1 VSEDLRGQALRLL
14 ARREHT
20 RAELLRR
27 LTDSDNAEEV
37 VALLDGLEASGLLSD
52 ARFAESY
59 LASKASRMGS
69 SRLRHELRT
78 RGVPERVI
86 DEALANPAQDELA
99 RAREVW
105 RRKFGTLPAD
115 AREYAKQLRF
125 LQSRGFSTDTFKCL
139 LKHQEEE
146 Q

>member
-20 RAELLRR
+20 RAELQRR

-37 VALLDGLEASGLLSD
+37 SALLDQLEASGLLSD

-59 LASKASRMGS
+59 LASKASRFGS

-78 RGVPERVI
+78 RGVATALI
-86 DEALANPAQDELA
+86 DQALATPAQDELE

-105 RRKFGTLPAD
+105 RRKFETAPAD

-125 LQSRGFSTDTFKCL
+125 LQSRGFSTDTFRCL
-139 LKHQEEE
+139 LKHQDEE